1 MMEVLKDK
9 EAFDNLICLLVVA
22 GLVTAMVVS
31 SLRNNG
37 D

>member
-1 MMEVLKDK
+1 MMEILKDK
-9 EAFDNLICLLVVA
+9 EAFDNLICLLVIA
-22 GLVTAMVVS
+22 GIVTALVVS

>member
-1 MMEVLKDK
+1 MEILKDK
-9 EAFDNLICLLVVA
+9 EAFDNLICLLVIA
-22 GLVTAMVVS
+22 GIVTALVVS